1 VQFESLLVFLKIL
14 TDFSDF
20 MLNSLVIASINPSH
34 LYFPRVGLVSLSIEE
49 YCDKSVLLISQMAEN
64 FVFRCRLCA
73 FQISDCSIFV
83 LCVNIRYGSTIFGLD
98 LLFCWQPGLVV
109 PHMLLCMWS
118 SDKLFNEIYNT
129 CMLLVFLCINR
140 NRICYGYVNNDKI
153 IIVKSSNKY

>member
-1 VQFESLLVFLKIL
+1 MQFESLLVFLKIL

-83 LCVNIRYGSTIFGLD
+83 LCVNIQGSTIFGLD
-98 LLFCWQPGLVV
+98 LLFCWQPGQVV

-118 SDKLFNEIYNT
+118 SDKLFATAGNEIYNT
-129 CMLLVFLCINR
+129 CMFSLKTALNHEEWLILNFDFWIYL
-140 NRICYGYVNNDKI
+140 
-153 IIVKSSNKY
+153 